1 VRCCSETA
9 SFNSEPGPVSA
20 VPGLYNRGMI
30 EISPEEFTER
40 HRQYAAEGLIY
51 PQPEGSPLLEFVAG
65 GRVLYLMD
73 RCGPYSARPGVAQVI
88 VNGVLSRWERTEA
101 RQEVLNTAGVSGLDG
116 VGRVVERPR
125 GGAPTLIVQAR
136 LLLVLNTHGP
146 LDNPLGDIA
155 AGNWIT
161 FATEPLLHGFTVT
174 SPR

>member
-1 VRCCSETA
+1 VRFCLNAAAVT
-9 SFNSEPGPVSA
+9 SEPDPVST
-20 VPGLYNRGMI
+20 VPGPYNLGMI

-88 VNGVLSRWERTEA
+88 VNGVLSRWERSEA
-101 RQEVLNTAGVSGLDG
+101 RREVLNVSGVSGLDG
-116 VGRVVERPR
+116 IGRVVERPR

-146 LDNPLGDIA
+146 LDQPLGDVA
-155 AGNWIT
+155 AGDWIAFT
-161 FATEPLLHGFTVT
+161 TEPLLHGFTVT